1 MKVSKSLLI
10 WMVCYICVFS
20 YVLLEYRNIS
30 SHPYAINDTMLYLTL
45 TKSQK
50 LLFNN
55 AIFIALLIFCT
66 RREFLEPMIFVR
78 YQRKLTLEIIR
89 RGMVIS
95 LSYVLT
101 TIVLITMF
109 AFIFNIKIDLSFN
122 SIVHFLYLYL
132 FGLYVY
138 FFYAL
143 LYLLFSN
150 HTLAILLNI
159 GMNFLSI
166 ATIINIVWHFGMSES
181 LLDYLLM
188 LYLMVAT
195 PLLVISV
202 IFAGRYKECL

>member
-1 MKVSKSLLI
+1 M
-10 WMVCYICVFS
+10 
-20 YVLLEYRNIS
+20 
-30 SHPYAINDTMLYLTL
+30 
-45 TKSQK
+45 
-50 LLFNN
+50 
-55 AIFIALLIFCT
+55 
-66 RREFLEPMIFVR
+66 
-78 YQRKLTLEIIR
+78 
-89 RGMVIS
+89 
-95 LSYVLT
+95 SYVLT